1 MYITNDVRLKLQTRK
16 KVYTMLLLDVTVVY
30 EFLNVQYIRTHAQQF
45 VSLHMMCANFLFSV
59 CRCTK
64 DGHEET
70 EDG

>member
-45 VSLHMMCANFLFSV
+45 VSLHDVRKFFV
-59 CRCTK
+59 
-64 DGHEET
+64 
-70 EDG
+70 